1 MLACKNECPV
11 LPVKTNTHTHTHHPP
26 RRPRQVGKFDCTRLG
41 NKDGWADPSDWRS
54 IKSDTAFCK
63 KHGILPL
70 TQRLTHEPP
79 IQYFPDDRP
88 RNPRG
93 DDPSPRLL
101 PAAAPACGRW
111 IAQHARGWVSR
122 RVSVPPLLMPRG
134 GVCGARMRR
143 PHGHVGARRA
153 GQVWPQPCGGPDRD
167 APGAPRLARPRTL
180 RDSAARLGSS
190 FGKRRPP
197 PRLTASLPRRGWV
210 ARSPPCLVR
219 RAGPR
224 ERPAADGGDQAQGH
238 GRVGHPGRHGGRGRA
253 GVCGSLFFAH
263 PGGVDCTTHCFVRSI
278 RRPLGG
284 AGLGAAPGWR
294 LSDRR
299 ALSSAGLTCC
309 GVLPGPG
316 IGDAEARVHGGGDG
330 A

>member
-1 MLACKNECPV
+1 MSGRGV
-11 LPVKTNTHTHTHHPP
+11 L
-26 RRPRQVGKFDCTRLG
+26 GKFGPNHAADPIVTRL
-41 NKDGWADPSDWRS
+41 
-54 IKSDTAFCK
+54 
-63 KHGILPL
+63 
-70 TQRLTHEPP
+70 
-79 IQYFPDDRP
+79 
-88 RNPRG
+88 
-93 DDPSPRLL
+93 
-101 PAAAPACGRW
+101 
-111 IAQHARGWVSR
+111 V
-122 RVSVPPLLMPRG
+122 
-134 GVCGARMRR
+134 
-143 PHGHVGARRA
+143 
-153 GQVWPQPCGGPDRD
+153 
-167 APGAPRLARPRTL
+167 RLASLALGRCGTAPL
-180 RDSAARLGSS
+180 AWGAHLESAA
-190 FGKRRPP
+190 P